1 MSDETESPVRVA
13 ESRSLADEYALV
25 LATAGIE
32 GRLEPDGGGWVVLV
46 PSALAERAEATLA
59 AYDADATRADDDAEP
74 PRTAA
79 ALVLSAVIL
88 GVYALTGPRLAWRPA
103 FRAGSAI
110 AERMVAGEWWRA
122 VTALTLHADEAHL
135 LGNAFIGLIFT
146 TPVCRFLGPGL
157 GPALILA
164 TGVVGN
170 VLAALVRGTAS
181 SSVGASTALFGT
193 VGILCG
199 RAAVRAAR
207 RRLPGR
213 RPWMPLGAGI
223 ALLALLGTSERADLL
238 AHFTGF
244 MVGLPLGAWTARTP
258 RPGSRAQVPLAL
270 GSAALV
276 AGSWVLALR

>member
-1 MSDETESPVRVA
+1 MTDEESSVRVA
-13 ESRSLADEYALV
+13 PSRRLGDEYTLV

-32 GRLEPDGGGWVVLV
+32 GRLEAAGDGWVVLV
-46 PSALAERAEATLA
+46 PSALAERARAALA
-59 AYDADATRADDDAEP
+59 AYDADASRPDDDVDP

-88 GVYALTGPRLAWRPA
+88 AVYAVTGPRAAWRA
-103 FRAGSAI
+103 SFRAGSAI

-170 VLAALVRGTAS
+170 VLAAVVRRTAG
-181 SSVGASTALFGT
+181 SSVGASTALFGA

-199 RAAVRAAR
+199 RAAVRAAGR
-207 RRLPGR
+207 RMPGR

-238 AHFTGF
+238 AHLTGF
-244 MVGLPLGAWTARTP
+244 LVGLPLGARSARMP
-258 RPGSRAQVPLAL
+258 RPGRRTQAILAT

-276 AGSWVLALR
+276 AVSWALALG

>member
-1 MSDETESPVRVA
+1 VRVA
-13 ESRSLADEYALV
+13 PSRALADDYALV

-32 GRLEPDGGGWVVLV
+32 ALLEGDGAGWLVLV
-46 PSALAERAEATLA
+46 QSALAEPDQAALA
-59 AYDADATRADDDAEP
+59 AYDADIVPPADDAEP

-79 ALVLSAVIL
+79 ALILSAVVL

-103 FRAGSAI
+103 FRAGSAV

-164 TGVVGN
+164 TGVIGN
-170 VLAALVRGTAS
+170 VLAAIVRRTAS
-181 SSVGASTALFGT
+181 SSVGASTALFGA

-199 RAAVRAAR
+199 RAAMRAAGR
-207 RRLPGR
+207 PMPGR
-213 RPWMPLGAGI
+213 RPWMPIGAGI

-238 AHFTGF
+238 AHLTGF
-244 MVGLPLGAWTARTP
+244 LVGLPLGARTARMP
-258 RPGSRAQVPLAL
+258 RPGPRAQ
-270 GSAALV
+270 AALAIGSGTLV
-276 AGSWVLALR
+276 ALSWALALR

>member
-1 MSDETESPVRVA
+1 MTEQAESPVRVA
-13 ESRSLADEYALV
+13 PSRGVADEYALV

-32 GRLEPDGGGWVVLV
+32 GRIEADGSGWAVLV
-46 PSALAERAEATLA
+46 PSALAERAHAALA
-59 AYDADATRADDDAEP
+59 AYDADTVRVDEDPEP

-79 ALVLSAVIL
+79 ALLLSAVIL

-103 FRAGSAI
+103 FRGGSAI
-110 AERMVAGEWWRA
+110 AERMIAGEWWRA
-122 VTALTLHADEAHL
+122 VTALTLHADEAHV

-170 VLAALVRGTAS
+170 VLAAVVRRTAG
-181 SSVGASTALFGT
+181 SSVGASTALFGA

-199 RAAVRAAR
+199 RAAVRAAGR
-207 RRLPGR
+207 RMPGR
-213 RPWMPLGAGI
+213 RPWMPIGAGI

-238 AHFTGF
+238 AHMTGF
-244 MVGLPLGAWTARTP
+244 LVGLPLGARTAGMS
-258 RPGSRAQVPLAL
+258 RPGPRTQAVLAT

-276 AGSWVLALR
+276 ALSWVLALR